1 MRQKQKITYQE
12 RVQENI
18 KMILE
23 DQKLMDQIEDR
34 IEERHHQRIKKI
46 PS

>member
-1 MRQKQKITYQE
+1 MRKKQKITYQE

-18 KMILE
+18 KMILQ
-23 DQKLMDQIEDR
+23 DQKLMDQIEAR

>member
-1 MRQKQKITYQE
+1 MRKKQKLTYQE

-18 KMILE
+18 KMIMQ

-34 IEERHHQRIKKI
+34 IEERHHQRIRKI